1 MREGCLQALV
11 KHVHVVE
18 EVPVPSDV
26 EVSIEGMKV
35 TVKGPKGEISRDFSH
50 ARNVIIK
57 LEEGDEGKKVVVEA
71 FFANRRLKA
80 LVGTI
85 AAHIA
90 NMITG
95 VTKGY
100 RYKLKIVFSH
110 FPITVKVQGDKVLIE
125 NFLGEK
131 APRVAKIMPGV
142 TVKVQKDDVIVEGI
156 DIEAVGQTAANIE
169 LATKVQDKD
178 RRVFIDGIYIYEKG
192 VAE

>member
-1 MREGCLQALV
+1 LKTRGKEAMV
-11 KHVHVVE
+11 KYTHVAE
-18 EVPVPSDV
+18 EVRIPEGVDV
-26 EVSIEGMKV
+26 TVDGLKV
-35 TVKGPKGEISRDFSH
+35 TVRGPKGELTRDFSH
-50 ARNVIIK
+50 ARGIIIR
-57 LEEGDEGKKVVVEA
+57 LDEDEEGKKIVVET
-71 FFANRRLKA
+71 FFANRRQKA

-85 AAHIA
+85 ASHIE
-90 NMITG
+90 NMVTG

-100 RYKLKIVFSH
+100 RYKLRIVFSH
-110 FPITVKVQGDKVLIE
+110 FPMTVKVQGDKVVIE

-142 TVKVQKDDVIVEGI
+142 TVKVQKNEVIVEGI

-169 LATKVQDKD
+169 LATKVKDRD